1 MINRPLVSLL
11 LIVLPIVFL
20 LLMEFVAARFKIKTE
35 LTRKATHITVGVV
48 AVLGYLE
55 GPLWLYAASIAGLT
69 VFLVITQ
76 RRRLLKGLH
85 GVGRPSFGELFF
97 PLGLL
102 APLPLTLSHPEIYI
116 TSILV
121 VTFADSAAG
130 LVGHLRQKQTKSIE
144 GSLAFLVVAFLVI
157 ALTTALPLGAA
168 ALVAGIVM
176 IVERYSTY
184 GLDNLTIPLATTALL
199 LLF

>member
-1 MINRPLVSLL
+1 MIERPLVSLL

-35 LTRKATHITVGVV
+35 LTRKATHIAVGVV

-85 GVGRPSFGELFF
+85 GVERPSFGELFF

-130 LVGHLRQKQTKSIE
+130 LVGHLRQKQTKSVE

-157 ALTTALPLGAA
+157 VLTTALPLGAA